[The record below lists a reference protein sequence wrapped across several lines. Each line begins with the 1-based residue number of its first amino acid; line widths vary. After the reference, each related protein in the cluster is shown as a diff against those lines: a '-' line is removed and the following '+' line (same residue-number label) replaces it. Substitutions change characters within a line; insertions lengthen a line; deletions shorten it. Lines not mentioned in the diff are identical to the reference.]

1 LPTLDGKEDNM
12 PRTVPIEKLRNI
24 GIVAHIDA
32 GKTTT
37 TERILYYTGKTYKI
51 GEVHEGAAVMDWM
64 PQEKER
70 GITITAATTACYWK
84 DHQIN
89 IIDTPGHVDFSVEVV
104 RSMKVLD
111 GIIFI
116 FSAVEGVQPQSEA
129 NWRWADRFGVPRI
142 AFINKLDR
150 LGADFYRV
158 FKEIENKLSIKPVAV
173 QIPVGAEDQ
182 FKGVVDLM
190 EMKAIIWLEETLG
203 AKYEVVDVPEDYREK
218 AEEWRAKMVEAIV
231 EHNDELMMKY
241 LEGEEI
247 PVSDLKR
254 VLRKA
259 TIEKKLVPV
268 LCGSAFKN
276 KGVQPLLD
284 AVIDYLPSPLDVPPV
299 KGTNPKTGEEEERRP
314 LDDEPFCGYVF
325 KVMSDPYAGQ
335 LTYFRVFSGKV
346 FAGSYVY
353 NAAKDKK
360 ERIGRLLLMHANSR
374 EDVQEAAAGEIV
386 AAVGLDATTGDTLS
400 DERAPIILEK
410 LEFPEPV
417 ISMAIEPKTKKDQEK
432 LSQVLNKFMKEDPT
446 FKATVDQETGQVL
459 IHGMGELHL
468 EIMVDR
474 MKREY
479 GVEVNVGKPQ
489 VAYKET
495 IRKKAVAEGKF
506 IRQSGGRGQYGHAII
521 EIEPLER
528 GQGFVFENAIVGGII
543 PKEFIPSVEKG
554 VREAMQSGVVAGYPV
569 VDVKVKLFDGSYHEV
584 DSSDIAFQIAGSIA
598 FKEAMKKAEP
608 VLLEPIMEVEVETP
622 DEYVGDVIGDLNSRR
637 GKIMGMENKGVITVV
652 KAHVPLAEMFGYAT
666 TLRSLT
672 QGRGTFIMKFS
683 HYEEVPQHVA
693 EQIIGERSAAV
704 KS

>member
-1 LPTLDGKEDNM
+1 M
-12 PRTVPIEKLRNI
+12 PRLVPIERLRNI

-51 GEVHEGAAVMDWM
+51 GEVHEGAATMDWM
-64 PQEKER
+64 PQERER

-158 FKEIENKLSIKPVAV
+158 FNEIEKKLSIKPVAI
-173 QIPVGAEDQ
+173 QIPIGAEDD

-203 AKYEVVDVPEDYREK
+203 AKYEIVDIPQEYVDK
-218 AEEWRAKMVEAIV
+218 AQEWHAKMVEAIV
-231 EHNDELMMKY
+231 EKDDELMMKY

-247 PVSDLKR
+247 PKEDLKR

-259 TIEKKLVPV
+259 TINKELVPV

-284 AVIDYLPSPLDVPPV
+284 AVLDYLPSPLDVPPV
-299 KGTNPKTGEEEERRP
+299 RGINPKTGQEEERKP
-314 LDDEPFCGYVF
+314 FDDEPFCAYAF

-346 FAGSYVY
+346 TAGSYVY
-353 NAAKDKK
+353 NATKDKK
-360 ERIGRLLLMHANSR
+360 ERVGRLLLMHANSR

-386 AAVGLDATTGDTLS
+386 AAVGMDAATGDTLC
-400 DERAPIILEK
+400 DEKYPILLEK

-446 FKATVDQETGQVL
+446 FKASVDPETGQTL

-468 EIMVDR
+468 EIIVDR

-479 GVEVNVGKPQ
+479 GIEVNVGKPQ

-495 IRKKAVAEGKF
+495 IKGKAVAEGKF
-506 IRQSGGRGQYGHAII
+506 IRQTGGRGQYGHAVI
-521 EIEPLER
+521 EVEPLER
-528 GQGFVFENAIVGGII
+528 GQGFIFENAIVGGII
-543 PKEFIPSVEKG
+543 PKEFIPAVEEG
-554 VREAMQSGVVAGYPV
+554 VKEAMQNGVLAGYPV

-584 DSSDIAFQIAGSIA
+584 DSSEMAFKIAGSMA
-598 FKEAMKKAEP
+598 FLGLP
-608 VLLEPIMEVEVETP
+608 WGSL
-622 DEYVGDVIGDLNSRR
+622 
-637 GKIMGMENKGVITVV
+637 
-652 KAHVPLAEMFGYAT
+652 HPLST
-666 TLRSLT
+666 S
-672 QGRGTFIMKFS
+672 S
-683 HYEEVPQHVA
+683 
-693 EQIIGERSAAV
+693 
-704 KS
+704 

>member
-1 LPTLDGKEDNM
+1 
-12 PRTVPIEKLRNI
+12 
-24 GIVAHIDA
+24 
-32 GKTTT
+32 
-37 TERILYYTGKTYKI
+37 
-51 GEVHEGAAVMDWM
+51 
-64 PQEKER
+64 
-70 GITITAATTACYWK
+70 K

-158 FKEIENKLSIKPVAV
+158 FNEIEKKLSIKPVAV
-173 QIPVGAEDQ
+173 QIPIGAEDQ

-203 AKYEVVDVPEDYREK
+203 AKYEIVDIPEDHMEK
-218 AEEWRAKMVEAIV
+218 AQEWRAKMIETIV
-231 EHNDELMMKY
+231 EKDDELMMKY

-247 PVSDLKR
+247 AKEDLKR

-259 TIEKKLVPV
+259 TINKELVPV

-299 KGTNPKTGEEEERRP
+299 RGINPKTGQEEERKP
-314 LDDEPFCGYVF
+314 LDEEPFCAYVF

-346 FAGSYVY
+346 TAGSYVY
-353 NAAKDKK
+353 NATKDKK
-360 ERIGRLLLMHANSR
+360 ERVGRLLLMHANSR
-374 EDVQEAAAGEIV
+374 EDVQEASAGEIV
-386 AAVGLDATTGDTLS
+386 AAVGMDAVTGDTLC
-400 DERAPIILEK
+400 DEKFPILLEK

-446 FKATVDQETGQVL
+446 FKASVDPETGQTL

-468 EIMVDR
+468 EIIVDR

-479 GVEVNVGKPQ
+479 GIEVNVGKPQ

-495 IRKKAVAEGKF
+495 IKGKAVAEGKF
-506 IRQSGGRGQYGHAII
+506 IRQTGGRGQYGHVVI

-528 GQGFVFENAIVGGII
+528 GQGFVFENAIVGGVI
-543 PKEFIPSVEKG
+543 PKEFIPAVEEG
-554 VREAMQSGVVAGYPV
+554 VKEAMQNGVLAGFPV

-584 DSSDIAFQIAGSIA
+584 DSSDMAFKIAGSLA
-598 FKEAMKKAEP
+598 FKEAAKKAGL

-622 DEYVGDVIGDLNSRR
+622 EDYVGDVIGDLNSRR
-637 GKIMGMENKGVITVV
+637 GKIVGMENKGVITVI
-652 KAHVPLAEMFGYAT
+652 KAYVPLAEMFGYAT

-683 HYEEVPQHVA
+683 HYDEVPQSIA
-693 EQIIGERSAAV
+693 EQIVGERTAV
-704 KS
+704 AK

>member
-1 LPTLDGKEDNM
+1 M
-12 PRTVPIEKLRNI
+12 PRLVPIDRLRNI

-51 GEVHEGAAVMDWM
+51 GEVHEGAATMDWM
-64 PQEKER
+64 PQERER

-158 FKEIENKLSIKPVAV
+158 FAEIEKKLSIKPVAV
-173 QIPVGAEDQ
+173 QIPIGAEDQ

-190 EMKAIIWLEETLG
+190 QMKAIIWLEETLG
-203 AKYEVVDVPEDYREK
+203 AKYEIVDIPAEYKEK
-218 AEEWRAKMVEAIV
+218 AQEWRAKMVEAIV
-231 EHNDELMMKY
+231 EKDDELMVKY

-247 PVSDLKR
+247 PVEDLKR

-259 TIEKKLVPV
+259 TINKELVPV

-284 AVIDYLPSPLDVPPV
+284 AVLDYLPSPLDVPPV
-299 KGTNPKTGEEEERRP
+299 RGINPKTNQEEERKP
-314 LDDEPFCGYVF
+314 LDEEPFCAYAF

-335 LTYFRVFSGKV
+335 LTYFRVFSGRV
-346 FAGSYVY
+346 TAGSYVY
-353 NAAKDKK
+353 NATKDKK
-360 ERIGRLLLMHANSR
+360 ERVGRLLLMHANSR
-374 EDVQEAAAGEIV
+374 EDVQEASAGEIV
-386 AAVGLDATTGDTLS
+386 AAVGMDATTGDTLC
-400 DERAPIILEK
+400 DEKSSILLEK

-446 FKATVDQETGQVL
+446 FKASADPETGQTL

-468 EIMVDR
+468 EIIVDR

-479 GVEVNVGKPQ
+479 GIEVNVGKPQ

-495 IRKKAVAEGKF
+495 IKGKATAEGKF
-506 IRQSGGRGQYGHAII
+506 IRQTGGRGQYGHAVID
-521 EIEPLER
+521 IEPLER

-543 PKEFIPSVEKG
+543 PKEYIPAVEEGIK
-554 VREAMQSGVVAGYPV
+554 EAMQNGVLAGYPL
-569 VDVKVKLFDGSYHEV
+569 VDVKVRLFDGSFHEV
-584 DSSDIAFQIAGSIA
+584 DSSEMAFKIAGSMA
-598 FKEAMKKAEP
+598 FKEAAKKAGL

-622 DEYVGDVIGDLNSRR
+622 DDYVGDVIGDLNSRR
-637 GKIMGMENKGVITVV
+637 GKIMGMENKGIITAIR
-652 KAHVPLAEMFGYAT
+652 AHVPLAEMFGYAT

-683 HYEEVPQHVA
+683 HYDEVPHSLT
-693 EQIIGERSAAV
+693 EQIVGERTAV
-704 KS
+704 AR

>member
-12 PRTVPIEKLRNI
+12 PRTVPIERLRNI

-51 GEVHEGAAVMDWM
+51 GEVHEGTTVMDWM

-158 FKEIENKLSIKPVAV
+158 LKEIENKLSIKPVAI

-182 FKGVVDLM
+182 FKGVIDLM

-203 AKYEVVDVPEDYREK
+203 AKYEIVDIPEEYREK

-231 EHNDELMMKY
+231 EHDDELMMKY
-241 LEGEEI
+241 LEGEE
-247 PVSDLKR
+247 VSVADLKR

-259 TIEKKLVPV
+259 TIERKLVPV
-268 LCGSAFKN
+268 LCGAAFKN

-299 KGTNPKTGEEEERRP
+299 KGTSPKTGEEEERKP

-353 NAAKDKK
+353 NATKDKK

-386 AAVGLDATTGDTLS
+386 AAVGLDATTGDTLC
-400 DERAPIILEK
+400 DEKAPIILEK

-468 EIMVDR
+468 EIIVDR

-506 IRQSGGRGQYGHAII
+506 IRQSGGRGQYGHAVI

-598 FKEAMKKAEP
+598 FKEAMKKADP

-652 KAHVPLAEMFGYAT
+652 KAYVPLAEMFGYAT

-693 EQIIGERSAAV
+693 EQIIGERSAAA

>member
-1 LPTLDGKEDNM
+1 M
-12 PRTVPIEKLRNI
+12 PRLVPIERLRNI

-51 GEVHEGAAVMDWM
+51 GEVHEGAATMDWM
-64 PQEKER
+64 PQERER

-158 FKEIENKLSIKPVAV
+158 FNEIEKKLSIKPVAI
-173 QIPVGAEDQ
+173 QIPIGAEDN
-182 FKGVVDLM
+182 FKGVIDLM

-203 AKYEVVDVPEDYREK
+203 AKYEIVDIPSDYMDK
-218 AEEWRAKMVEAIV
+218 AQEWRAKMVEAIV
-231 EHNDELMMKY
+231 EKDDELMMKY

-247 PVSDLKR
+247 AKEDLKR

-259 TIEKKLVPV
+259 TINKELVPV

-276 KGVQPLLD
+276 KGIQPLLD
-284 AVIDYLPSPLDVPPV
+284 AVLDYLPSPLDVPPV
-299 KGTNPKTGEEEERRP
+299 RGINPKTGQEEERKP
-314 LDDEPFCGYVF
+314 LDDEPFCGYAF

-346 FAGSYVY
+346 VAGSYVY
-353 NAAKDKK
+353 SATKDKK

-386 AAVGLDATTGDTLS
+386 AAVGMDATTGDTLC
-400 DERAPIILEK
+400 DEKYPILLEK

-446 FKATVDQETGQVL
+446 FKASADPETGQTL

-468 EIMVDR
+468 EIIVDR

-479 GVEVNVGKPQ
+479 GIEVNVGKPQ

-495 IRKKAVAEGKF
+495 IKGKATAEGKF
-506 IRQSGGRGQYGHAII
+506 IRQSGGRGQYGHVII
-521 EIEPLER
+521 DIEPLER
-528 GQGFVFENAIVGGII
+528 GQGFVFENAIVGGVI
-543 PKEFIPSVEKG
+543 PKEFIPAVEEG
-554 VREAMQSGVVAGYPV
+554 VKEAMQNGVLAGYPV
-569 VDVKVKLFDGSYHEV
+569 VDVKVRLFDGSYHEV
-584 DSSDIAFQIAGSIA
+584 DSSEMAFKIAGSLA
-598 FKEAMKKAEP
+598 FKEAAKKAGL

-622 DEYVGDVIGDLNSRR
+622 EDYVGDVIGDLNSRR
-637 GKIMGMENKGVITVV
+637 GKIMGMENKGIITAI
-652 KAHVPLAEMFGYAT
+652 KAYVPLAEMFGYAT
-666 TLRSLT
+666 ALRSLT

-683 HYEEVPQHVA
+683 HYDEVPQSIA
-693 EQIIGERSAAV
+693 EQIIGERMATA
-704 KS
+704 K

>member
-1 LPTLDGKEDNM
+1 M
-12 PRTVPIEKLRNI
+12 PRLVPIERLRNI

-51 GEVHEGAAVMDWM
+51 GEVHEGAATMDWM
-64 PQEKER
+64 PQERER

-158 FKEIENKLSIKPVAV
+158 FNEIEKKLSIKPVAI
-173 QIPVGAEDQ
+173 QIPIGAEDN
-182 FKGVVDLM
+182 FKGMVDLM

-203 AKYEVVDVPEDYREK
+203 ARYEIVDIPEEYVDK
-218 AEEWRAKMVEAIV
+218 AQEWHAKMVEAIV
-231 EHNDELMMKY
+231 EKDDELMMRY

-247 PVSDLKR
+247 PKEDLKR

-259 TIEKKLVPV
+259 TINKELVPV

-299 KGTNPKTGEEEERRP
+299 RGINPKTGQEEERKP
-314 LDDEPFCGYVF
+314 LDDEPFCAYVF

-346 FAGSYVY
+346 TAGSYVY
-353 NAAKDKK
+353 NATKDKK

-386 AAVGLDATTGDTLS
+386 AAVGVDAATGDTLC
-400 DERAPIILEK
+400 DEKYPILLEK

-446 FKATVDQETGQVL
+446 FKASVDPETGQTL

-468 EIMVDR
+468 EIIVDR

-479 GVEVNVGKPQ
+479 GIEVNVGKPQ

-495 IRKKAVAEGKF
+495 IKGKAVAEGKF
-506 IRQSGGRGQYGHAII
+506 IRQTGGRGQYGHVVI
-521 EIEPLER
+521 EVEPLER
-528 GQGFVFENAIVGGII
+528 GQGFVFENAIVGGVI
-543 PKEFIPSVEKG
+543 PKEFIPAVEEG
-554 VREAMQSGVVAGYPV
+554 VKEAMQNGVLAGYPV

-584 DSSDIAFQIAGSIA
+584 DSSEMAFKIAGSMA
-598 FKEAMKKAEP
+598 FKEAAKKAGL

-622 DEYVGDVIGDLNSRR
+622 EDYVGDVIGDLNSRR
-637 GKIMGMENKGVITVV
+637 GRIVGMENKGVITAI
-652 KAHVPLAEMFGYAT
+652 KAYVPLAEMFGYAT

-683 HYEEVPQHVA
+683 HYDEVPQHIA
-693 EQIIGERSAAV
+693 EQIIGERMATA
-704 KS
+704 K

>member
-1 LPTLDGKEDNM
+1 M
-12 PRTVPIEKLRNI
+12 PRLVPIERLRNI

-51 GEVHEGAAVMDWM
+51 GEVHEGAATMDWM

-158 FKEIENKLSIKPVAV
+158 FREIENKLSIKPVAI
-173 QIPVGAEDQ
+173 QIPLGAEDQ
-182 FKGVVDLM
+182 FKGVIDLM

-203 AKYEVVDVPEDYREK
+203 ARYEIVDVPEEYKDK
-218 AEEWRAKMVEAIV
+218 AQEWRAKMVEAIV
-231 EHNDELMMKY
+231 EQDDELMMKY

-247 PVSDLKR
+247 GVGELKR

-284 AVIDYLPSPLDVPPV
+284 AVIDYLPSPLDVPPA
-299 KGTNPKTGEEEERRP
+299 KGINPKNNQEEERKSS
-314 LDDEPFCGYVF
+314 DDEPFCAYVF

-346 FAGSYVY
+346 YAGSYVY
-353 NAAKDKK
+353 NATKDRK

-374 EDVQEAAAGEIV
+374 EDVQEASAGEIV

-400 DERAPIILEK
+400 DEKYPIVLEK

-432 LSQVLNKFMKEDPT
+432 LSQILNKFMKEDPT

-468 EIMVDR
+468 EIIVDR

-495 IRKKAVAEGKF
+495 IRKKATAEGKF
-506 IRQSGGRGQYGHAII
+506 IRQTGGRGQYGHVVID
-521 EIEPLER
+521 IEPLER

-554 VREAMQSGVVAGYPV
+554 IKEAMQSGVLAGYPV
-569 VDVKVKLFDGSYHEV
+569 VDVKVRLFDGSYHEV

-598 FKEAMKKAEP
+598 FKEAMKKADP
-608 VLLEPIMEVEVETP
+608 VLLEPVMEVEVETP
-622 DEYVGDVIGDLNSRR
+622 EDYVGDVIGDLNSRR

-652 KAHVPLAEMFGYAT
+652 KAYVPLAEMFGYAT

-693 EQIIGERSAAV
+693 EQIIGERTEAI

>member
-1 LPTLDGKEDNM
+1 M

-158 FKEIENKLSIKPVAV
+158 FKEIENKLSIKPVAI

-182 FKGVVDLM
+182 FKGVIDLM
-190 EMKAIIWLEETLG
+190 EMRAIIWLEETLG
-203 AKYEVVDVPEDYREK
+203 AKYEVVDVPEEYREK

-231 EHNDELMMKY
+231 EHDDELMMKY

-299 KGTNPKTGEEEERRP
+299 KGTNPKTGEEEERKP

-353 NAAKDKK
+353 NATKDKK

-400 DERAPIILEK
+400 DEKAPIILEK

-506 IRQSGGRGQYGHAII
+506 IRQSGGRGQYGHAVI

-554 VREAMQSGVVAGYPV
+554 VKEAMQSGVVAGYPV

-598 FKEAMKKAEP
+598 FKEAMKKADP

-693 EQIIGERSAAV
+693 EQIIGERSAAA

>member
-1 LPTLDGKEDNM
+1 M
-12 PRTVPIEKLRNI
+12 PRLVPIERLRNI

-51 GEVHEGAAVMDWM
+51 GEVHEGAATMDWM
-64 PQEKER
+64 PQERER

-158 FKEIENKLSIKPVAV
+158 FNEIEKKLSIKPVAI
-173 QIPVGAEDQ
+173 QIPIGAEDD

-203 AKYEVVDVPEDYREK
+203 AKYEIVDIPQEYVDK
-218 AEEWRAKMVEAIV
+218 AQEWHAKMVEAIV
-231 EHNDELMMKY
+231 EKDDELMMKY

-247 PVSDLKR
+247 PKEDLKR

-259 TIEKKLVPV
+259 TINKELVPV

-284 AVIDYLPSPLDVPPV
+284 AVLDYLPSPLDVPPV
-299 KGTNPKTGEEEERRP
+299 RGINPKTGQEEERKP
-314 LDDEPFCGYVF
+314 FDDEPFCAYAF

-346 FAGSYVY
+346 TAGSYVY
-353 NAAKDKK
+353 NATKDKK
-360 ERIGRLLLMHANSR
+360 ERVGRLLLMHANSR

-386 AAVGLDATTGDTLS
+386 AAVGMDAATGDTLC
-400 DERAPIILEK
+400 DEKYPILLEK

-446 FKATVDQETGQVL
+446 FKASVDPETGQTL

-468 EIMVDR
+468 EIIVDR

-479 GVEVNVGKPQ
+479 GIEVNVGKPQ

-495 IRKKAVAEGKF
+495 IKGKAVAEGKF
-506 IRQSGGRGQYGHAII
+506 IRQTGGRGQYGHAVI
-521 EIEPLER
+521 EVEPLER
-528 GQGFVFENAIVGGII
+528 GQGFIFENAIVGGII
-543 PKEFIPSVEKG
+543 PKEFIPAVEEG
-554 VREAMQSGVVAGYPV
+554 VKEAMQNGVLAGYPV

-584 DSSDIAFQIAGSIA
+584 DSSEMAFKIAGSMA
-598 FKEAMKKAEP
+598 FKEAAKKAGL

-622 DEYVGDVIGDLNSRR
+622 EDYVGDVIGDLNSRR
-637 GKIMGMENKGVITVV
+637 GRIVGMENKGVITAI
-652 KAHVPLAEMFGYAT
+652 KAYVPLAEMFGYAT

-683 HYEEVPQHVA
+683 HYDEVPQHIA
-693 EQIIGERSAAV
+693 EQIIGERMATA
-704 KS
+704 K

>member
-1 LPTLDGKEDNM
+1 M
-12 PRTVPIEKLRNI
+12 PRTVPIERLRNI

-51 GEVHEGAAVMDWM
+51 GEVHEGTTVMDWM

-158 FKEIENKLSIKPVAV
+158 LKEIENKLSIKPVAI

-231 EHNDELMMKY
+231 EHDDELMMKY

-299 KGTNPKTGEEEERRP
+299 KGTSPKTGEEEERKP

-353 NAAKDKK
+353 NATKDKK

-400 DERAPIILEK
+400 DEKAPIILEK

-468 EIMVDR
+468 EIIVDR

-506 IRQSGGRGQYGHAII
+506 IRQSGGRGQYGHAVI

-598 FKEAMKKAEP
+598 FKEAMKKADP

-652 KAHVPLAEMFGYAT
+652 KAYVPLAEMFGYAT

-683 HYEEVPQHVA
+683 HYEEVPQQVA

>member
-1 LPTLDGKEDNM
+1 
-12 PRTVPIEKLRNI
+12 
-24 GIVAHIDA
+24 
-32 GKTTT
+32 
-37 TERILYYTGKTYKI
+37 
-51 GEVHEGAAVMDWM
+51 
-64 PQEKER
+64 
-70 GITITAATTACYWK
+70 
-84 DHQIN
+84 
-89 IIDTPGHVDFSVEVV
+89 
-104 RSMKVLD
+104 
-111 GIIFI
+111 
-116 FSAVEGVQPQSEA
+116 
-129 NWRWADRFGVPRI
+129 
-142 AFINKLDR
+142 
-150 LGADFYRV
+150 
-158 FKEIENKLSIKPVAV
+158 
-173 QIPVGAEDQ
+173 
-182 FKGVVDLM
+182 
-190 EMKAIIWLEETLG
+190 
-203 AKYEVVDVPEDYREK
+203 
-218 AEEWRAKMVEAIV
+218 
-231 EHNDELMMKY
+231 
-241 LEGEEI
+241 
-247 PVSDLKR
+247 
-254 VLRKA
+254 
-259 TIEKKLVPV
+259 
-268 LCGSAFKN
+268 
-276 KGVQPLLD
+276 
-284 AVIDYLPSPLDVPPV
+284 
-299 KGTNPKTGEEEERRP
+299 
-314 LDDEPFCGYVF
+314 
-325 KVMSDPYAGQ
+325 
-335 LTYFRVFSGKV
+335 
-346 FAGSYVY
+346 
-353 NAAKDKK
+353 
-360 ERIGRLLLMHANSR
+360 
-374 EDVQEAAAGEIV
+374 
-386 AAVGLDATTGDTLS
+386 
-400 DERAPIILEK
+400 
-410 LEFPEPV
+410 
-417 ISMAIEPKTKKDQEK
+417 MAIEPKTKKDQEK

-495 IRKKAVAEGKF
+495 IRRKAVAEGKF

-598 FKEAMKKAEP
+598 FKEAMKKADP

-652 KAHVPLAEMFGYAT
+652 KAYVPLAEMFGYAT

-693 EQIIGERSAAV
+693 EQIIGERSAAA

>member
-1 LPTLDGKEDNM
+1 M

-51 GEVHEGAAVMDWM
+51 GEVHEGAATMDWM

-111 GIIFI
+111 GIVFI

-158 FKEIENKLSIKPVAV
+158 YGEIEKKLSIKPVAI
-173 QIPVGAEDQ
+173 QIPIGAEDQ

-190 EMKAIIWLEETLG
+190 QMKAIIWLEETLG
-203 AKYEVVDVPEDYREK
+203 AKYEVVDIPQEYLEK
-218 AEEWRAKMVEAIV
+218 AQEWRAKMVEAIV
-231 EHNDELMMKY
+231 EKDDELMMKY
-241 LEGEEI
+241 LDGEEI
-247 PVSDLKR
+247 STDDLKR

-259 TIEKKLVPV
+259 TIDKELVPV

-276 KGVQPLLD
+276 KGIQPLLD
-284 AVIDYLPSPLDVPPV
+284 SVIDYLPSPLDVPPV
-299 KGTNPKTGEEEERRP
+299 KGINPKTNEEETRKPFDE
-314 LDDEPFCGYVF
+314 EPFCAYVF

-346 FAGSYVY
+346 SAGSYVY
-353 NAAKDKK
+353 NATKDKK

-386 AAVGLDATTGDTLS
+386 AAVGVDAATGDTLC
-400 DERAPIILEK
+400 DEKAAIILEK

-432 LSQVLNKFMKEDPT
+432 LSQVLNKYMKEDPT
-446 FKATVDQETGQVL
+446 FKASTDPETGQTL

-479 GVEVNVGKPQ
+479 GIEVNVGKPQ
-489 VAYKET
+489 VAYKEA
-495 IRKKAVAEGKF
+495 IKKKATAEGKF
-506 IRQSGGRGQYGHAII
+506 IRQSGGRGQYGHVVID
-521 EIEPLER
+521 IEPLER
-528 GQGFVFENAIVGGII
+528 GQGFVFENAIVGGVI
-543 PKEFIPSVEKG
+543 PKEFIPAVEEG
-554 VREAMQSGVVAGYPV
+554 VKEAMQNGILAGYPMM
-569 VDVKVKLFDGSYHEV
+569 DVKVRLFDGSYHEV
-584 DSSDIAFQIAGSIA
+584 DSSEMAFKIAGSIA
-598 FKEAMKKAEP
+598 FKEAAKKANP

-652 KAHVPLAEMFGYAT
+652 KAYVPLAEMFGYAT

-683 HYEEVPQHVA
+683 HYDEVPQSIA
-693 EQIIGERSAAV
+693 EQIIGERTAAT
-704 KS
+704 K

>member
-1 LPTLDGKEDNM
+1 M

-51 GEVHEGAAVMDWM
+51 GEVHEGAATMDWM

-84 DHQIN
+84 GHQIN

-111 GIIFI
+111 GIVFI

-129 NWRWADRFGVPRI
+129 NWRWADRFSVPRI

-158 FKEIENKLSIKPVAV
+158 FNEIEKKLTIKPVAV
-173 QIPVGAEDQ
+173 QIPLGSEDQ
-182 FKGVVDLM
+182 FKGVIDLM

-203 AKYEVVDVPEDYREK
+203 AKYEIVDIPADYMDK
-218 AEEWRAKMVEAIV
+218 AQEWRSKMVEAIV
-231 EHNDELMMKY
+231 EKDDELMMKY

-247 PVSDLKR
+247 STQELKR

-259 TIEKKLVPV
+259 TINRELVPV
-268 LCGSAFKN
+268 LCGAAFKN
-276 KGVQPLLD
+276 KGIQPLLD
-284 AVIDYLPSPLDVPPV
+284 AVLDYLPSPLDLPPV
-299 KGTNPKTGEEEERRP
+299 KGINTKTGQEEERKP
-314 LDDEPFCGYVF
+314 LDDEPFCAYVF

-346 FAGSYVY
+346 SAGSYVY
-353 NAAKDKK
+353 NATKEKK

-374 EDVQEAAAGEIV
+374 EDVQEASAGEIV
-386 AAVGLDATTGDTLS
+386 AAVGLEATTGDTLS
-400 DERAPIILEK
+400 DEKIPIILEK

-432 LSQVLNKFMKEDPT
+432 LSQVLNKYMKEDPT
-446 FKATVDQETGQVL
+446 FKATTDPETGQIL

-479 GVEVNVGKPQ
+479 GIEVNVGKPQ
-489 VAYKET
+489 VAYKEA
-495 IRKKAVAEGKF
+495 IKKKATAEGKF
-506 IRQSGGRGQYGHAII
+506 IRQTGGRGQYGHVVI
-521 EIEPLER
+521 EVEPLER
-528 GQGFVFENAIVGGII
+528 GQGFVFENAIVGGVI
-543 PKEFIPSVEKG
+543 PKEFIPAVEEG
-554 VREAMQSGVVAGYPV
+554 VREALQNGVLAGYPIM
-569 VDVKVKLFDGSYHEV
+569 DVKVRLFDGSYHEV
-584 DSSDIAFQIAGSIA
+584 DSSEMAFKIAGSIA
-598 FKEAMKKAEP
+598 FKEAAKKASP

-637 GKIMGMENKGVITVV
+637 GKIMGMENKGIITVI
-652 KAHVPLAEMFGYAT
+652 KAHVPLSEMFGYAT

-683 HYEEVPQHVA
+683 HYDEVPQSIA
-693 EQIIGERSAAV
+693 EQIIGERTASV
-704 KS
+704 R

>member
-1 LPTLDGKEDNM
+1 M
-12 PRTVPIEKLRNI
+12 PRTVPIEDLRNI

-51 GEVHEGAAVMDWM
+51 GEVHEGAATMDWM

-84 DHQIN
+84 GKQIN

-104 RSMKVLD
+104 RSMRVLD

-129 NWRWADRFGVPRI
+129 NWRWADKFNVARI

-158 FKEIENKLSIKPVAV
+158 YDEIVKKLTIKPVAI
-173 QIPVGAEDQ
+173 QIPIGTEDN
-182 FKGVVDLM
+182 FVGVVDLM
-190 EMKAIIWLEETLG
+190 NMNAIIWLEETLG
-203 AKYEVVDVPEDYREK
+203 AKYEIRQIPEEYKTK
-218 AEEWRAKMVEAIV
+218 AQEWREKMVEAIA
-231 EHNDELMMKY
+231 ETDDTLMEKY
-241 LEGEEI
+241 LEGQELTVDE
-247 PVSDLKR
+247 LKNA
-254 VLRKA
+254 LRKA
-259 TIEKKLVPV
+259 TINKQVVPI
-268 LCGSAFKN
+268 LCGSSFKN

-299 KGTNPKTGEEEERRP
+299 VGINPKTNQEETRLP
-314 LDDEPFCGYVF
+314 QDDQPFCAYIF
-325 KVMSDPYAGQ
+325 KVVSDPYAGQ
-335 LTYFRVFSGKV
+335 LSYFRVFSGKV
-346 FAGSYVY
+346 QAGSYVL
-353 NAAKDKK
+353 NSTKDKK
-360 ERIGRLLLMHANSR
+360 ERIGRLLLMHANTR
-374 EDVQEAAAGEIV
+374 EDINEVAAGEIA
-386 AAVGLDATTGDTLS
+386 AAVGVDAATGDTIC
-400 DERAPIILEK
+400 DEKNPIILEK

-446 FKATVDQETGQVL
+446 FKASMDQETGQTL

-479 GVEVNVGKPQ
+479 NIEVNVGKPQ
-489 VAYKET
+489 VAYKEAL
-495 IRKKAVAEGKF
+495 KGKAVAEGKF
-506 IRQSGGRGQYGHAII
+506 IRQTGGRGQYGHVVI
-521 EIEPLER
+521 EVEPLER
-528 GQGFVFENAIVGGII
+528 GSGFVFENAIVGGVI
-543 PKEFIPSVEKG
+543 PKEFIPPVEEGIK
-554 VREAMQSGVVAGYPV
+554 EAMENGVLAGYPV

-584 DSSDIAFQIAGSIA
+584 DSSEIAFKIAGSMA
-598 FKEAMKKAEP
+598 FKEAAKKAGV

-622 DEYVGDVIGDLNSRR
+622 DDYVGDVIGDLNSRR
-637 GKIMGMENKGVITVV
+637 GKIMGMENKGIITSI
-652 KAHVPLAEMFGYAT
+652 KAHVPLSEMFGYAT
-666 TLRSLT
+666 NLRSLT

-683 HYEEVPQHVA
+683 HYSEAPQSITEKV
-693 EQIIGERSAAV
+693 IGERSANQ
-704 KS
+704 

>member
-1 LPTLDGKEDNM
+1 
-12 PRTVPIEKLRNI
+12 
-24 GIVAHIDA
+24 
-32 GKTTT
+32 
-37 TERILYYTGKTYKI
+37 
-51 GEVHEGAAVMDWM
+51 M
-64 PQEKER
+64 PQERER

-104 RSMKVLD
+104 RSMRVLD

-158 FKEIENKLSIKPVAV
+158 FAEIERKLSIKPVAI

-190 EMKAIIWLEETLG
+190 EMKAIVWLEETLG
-203 AKYEVVDVPEDYREK
+203 AKYEVVDIPADYVEK
-218 AEEWRAKMVEAIV
+218 AREWRAKMVESIV
-231 EHNDELMMKY
+231 EKDDELMVKY

-247 PVSDLKR
+247 AKEDLKR
-254 VLRKA
+254 VLRRA
-259 TIEKKLVPV
+259 TINRELVPV
-268 LCGSAFKN
+268 LCGSAYKN

-299 KGTNPKTGEEEERRP
+299 RGINPKTSEEDERRP
-314 LDDEPFCGYVF
+314 LDEEPFCAYAF

-346 FAGSYVY
+346 TAGSYVY
-353 NAAKDKK
+353 NATKDKK
-360 ERIGRLLLMHANSR
+360 ERVGRLLLMHANSR

-386 AAVGLDATTGDTLS
+386 AAVGMDATTGDTLC
-400 DERAPIILEK
+400 EEKFPILLEK

-446 FKATVDQETGQVL
+446 FKASADPETGQTL

-468 EIMVDR
+468 EIIVDR

-479 GVEVNVGKPQ
+479 GIEVNVGKPQ

-495 IRKKAVAEGKF
+495 IKGKATAEGKF
-506 IRQSGGRGQYGHAII
+506 IRQTGGRGQYGHAVI

-543 PKEFIPSVEKG
+543 PKEFIPAVEEGIK
-554 VREAMQSGVVAGYPV
+554 EAMQNGVLAGYPV
-569 VDVKVKLFDGSYHEV
+569 VDVKVRLFDGSFHEV
-584 DSSDIAFQIAGSIA
+584 DSSEMAFKIAGSIA
-598 FKEAMKKAEP
+598 FKEAAKKAGLS
-608 VLLEPIMEVEVETP
+608 LLEPIMEVEVETP

-637 GKIMGMENKGVITVV
+637 GK
-652 KAHVPLAEMFGYAT
+652 
-666 TLRSLT
+666 
-672 QGRGTFIMKFS
+672 
-683 HYEEVPQHVA
+683 
-693 EQIIGERSAAV
+693 
-704 KS
+704 

>member
-1 LPTLDGKEDNM
+1 M
-12 PRTVPIEKLRNI
+12 PRLVPIDRLRNI

-51 GEVHEGAAVMDWM
+51 GEVHEGAATMDWM
-64 PQEKER
+64 PQERER

-158 FKEIENKLSIKPVAV
+158 FAEIEKKLSIKPVAV
-173 QIPVGAEDQ
+173 QIPIGAEDQ

-190 EMKAIIWLEETLG
+190 QMKAIIWLEETLG
-203 AKYEVVDVPEDYREK
+203 AKYEIVDIPAEYKEK
-218 AEEWRAKMVEAIV
+218 AQEWRAKMVEAIV
-231 EHNDELMMKY
+231 EKDDELMVKY

-247 PVSDLKR
+247 PVEDLKR

-259 TIEKKLVPV
+259 TINKELVPV

-284 AVIDYLPSPLDVPPV
+284 AVLDYLPSPLDVPPV
-299 KGTNPKTGEEEERRP
+299 RGINPKTNQEEERKP
-314 LDDEPFCGYVF
+314 LDEEPFCAYAF

-335 LTYFRVFSGKV
+335 LTYFRVFSGRV
-346 FAGSYVY
+346 TAGSYVY
-353 NAAKDKK
+353 NATKDKK
-360 ERIGRLLLMHANSR
+360 ERVGRLLLMHANSR
-374 EDVQEAAAGEIV
+374 EDVQEASAGEIV
-386 AAVGLDATTGDTLS
+386 AAVGLDATTGDTLC
-400 DERAPIILEK
+400 DEKSSILLEK

-446 FKATVDQETGQVL
+446 FKASADPETGQTL

-468 EIMVDR
+468 EIIVDR

-479 GVEVNVGKPQ
+479 GIEVNVGKPQ

-495 IRKKAVAEGKF
+495 IKGKATAEGKF
-506 IRQSGGRGQYGHAII
+506 IRQTGGRGQYGHAVID
-521 EIEPLER
+521 IEPLER
-528 GQGFVFENAIVGGII
+528 GQGFIFENAIVGGII
-543 PKEFIPSVEKG
+543 PKEYIPAVEEGIK
-554 VREAMQSGVVAGYPV
+554 EAMQNGVLAGYPL
-569 VDVKVKLFDGSYHEV
+569 VDVKVRLFDGSFHEV
-584 DSSDIAFQIAGSIA
+584 DSSEMAFKIAGSIA
-598 FKEAMKKAEP
+598 FKEAAKKAGL

-622 DEYVGDVIGDLNSRR
+622 DDYVGDVIGDLNSRR
-637 GKIMGMENKGVITVV
+637 GKIMGMENKGIITAIR
-652 KAHVPLAEMFGYAT
+652 AHVPLAEMFGYAT

-683 HYEEVPQHVA
+683 HYDEVPHSLT
-693 EQIIGERSAAV
+693 EQIVGERTAV
-704 KS
+704 AR

>member
-1 LPTLDGKEDNM
+1 M
-12 PRTVPIEKLRNI
+12 PRLVPIERLRNI

-51 GEVHEGAAVMDWM
+51 GEVHEGAATMDWM
-64 PQEKER
+64 PQERER

-158 FKEIENKLSIKPVAV
+158 LGEIEKKLSIKPVAI
-173 QIPVGAEDQ
+173 QIPIGAEDQ

-203 AKYEVVDVPEDYREK
+203 AKYEIVDIPEDHIEK
-218 AEEWRAKMVEAIV
+218 AQEWRAKMIETIV
-231 EHNDELMMKY
+231 EKDDELMMKY

-247 PVSDLKR
+247 AKEDLKR
-254 VLRKA
+254 VLRRA
-259 TIEKKLVPV
+259 TINRELVPV

-276 KGVQPLLD
+276 KGIQPLLD

-299 KGTNPKTGEEEERRP
+299 RGINPKTGQEEERKP
-314 LDDEPFCGYVF
+314 LDEEPFCAYVF

-346 FAGSYVY
+346 TAGSYVY
-353 NAAKDKK
+353 NATKDKK
-360 ERIGRLLLMHANSR
+360 ERVGRLLLMHANSR
-374 EDVQEAAAGEIV
+374 EDVQEASAGEIV
-386 AAVGLDATTGDTLS
+386 AAVGMDAVTGDTIC
-400 DERAPIILEK
+400 DEKFPILLEK

-446 FKATVDQETGQVL
+446 FRASVDPETGQTL

-468 EIMVDR
+468 EIIVDR

-479 GVEVNVGKPQ
+479 GIEVNVGKPQ

-495 IRKKAVAEGKF
+495 IKGKAVAEGKF
-506 IRQSGGRGQYGHAII
+506 IRQTGGRGQYGHVVI

-528 GQGFVFENAIVGGII
+528 GQGFVFENAIVGGVI
-543 PKEFIPSVEKG
+543 PKEFIPAVEEG
-554 VREAMQSGVVAGYPV
+554 VKEAMQNGVLAGFPV

-584 DSSDIAFQIAGSIA
+584 DSSDMAFKIAGSLA
-598 FKEAMKKAEP
+598 FKEAAKKAGL

-622 DEYVGDVIGDLNSRR
+622 EDYVGDVIGDLNSRR
-637 GKIMGMENKGVITVV
+637 GKIVGMENKGVITAI
-652 KAHVPLAEMFGYAT
+652 KAYVPLAEMFGYAT

-683 HYEEVPQHVA
+683 HYDEVPQSIA
-693 EQIIGERSAAV
+693 EQIVGERTAV
-704 KS
+704 AK

>member
-1 LPTLDGKEDNM
+1 M

-84 DHQIN
+84 DYQIN

-182 FKGVVDLM
+182 FKGVIDLM

-203 AKYEVVDVPEDYREK
+203 AKYEVVDVPEEYREK

-231 EHNDELMMKY
+231 EHDDELMMKY

-247 PVSDLKR
+247 PFSDLKR

-259 TIEKKLVPV
+259 TIEKRLVPV

-299 KGTNPKTGEEEERRP
+299 KGINPKTGEEEERKP

-353 NAAKDKK
+353 NATKDKK

-400 DERAPIILEK
+400 DEKAPIILEK

-446 FKATVDQETGQVL
+446 FKATVDPETGQVL

-528 GQGFVFENAIVGGII
+528 GQGFVFENAIVGGVI

-598 FKEAMKKAEP
+598 FKEAMKKADP

-652 KAHVPLAEMFGYAT
+652 KAYVPLAEMFGYAT

>member
-1 LPTLDGKEDNM
+1 M
-12 PRTVPIEKLRNI
+12 PRLVPIERLRNI

-51 GEVHEGAAVMDWM
+51 GEVHEGAATMDWM
-64 PQEKER
+64 PQERER

-158 FKEIENKLSIKPVAV
+158 FNEIEKKLSIKPVAI
-173 QIPVGAEDQ
+173 QIPIGAEDN

-203 AKYEVVDVPEDYREK
+203 ARYEIVDIPEEYVDK
-218 AEEWRAKMVEAIV
+218 AQEWHAKMVEAIV
-231 EHNDELMMKY
+231 EKDDELMMRY
-241 LEGEEI
+241 LEGEKI
-247 PVSDLKR
+247 PKEDLKR

-259 TIEKKLVPV
+259 TINKELVPV

-299 KGTNPKTGEEEERRP
+299 RGINPKTGQEEERKP
-314 LDDEPFCGYVF
+314 LDDEPFCAYVF

-346 FAGSYVY
+346 TAGSYVY
-353 NAAKDKK
+353 NATKDKK

-386 AAVGLDATTGDTLS
+386 AAVGVDAATGDTLC
-400 DERAPIILEK
+400 DEKYPILLEK

-446 FKATVDQETGQVL
+446 FKASVDPETGQTL

-468 EIMVDR
+468 EIIVDR

-479 GVEVNVGKPQ
+479 GIEVNVGKPQ

-495 IRKKAVAEGKF
+495 IKGKAVAEGKF
-506 IRQSGGRGQYGHAII
+506 IRQTGGRGQYGHVVI
-521 EIEPLER
+521 EVEPLER
-528 GQGFVFENAIVGGII
+528 GQGFVFENAIVGGVI
-543 PKEFIPSVEKG
+543 PKEFIPAVEEG
-554 VREAMQSGVVAGYPV
+554 VKEAMQNGVLAGYPV

-584 DSSDIAFQIAGSIA
+584 DSSEMAFKIAGSMA
-598 FKEAMKKAEP
+598 FKEAAKKAGL

-622 DEYVGDVIGDLNSRR
+622 EDYVGDVIGDLNSRR
-637 GKIMGMENKGVITVV
+637 GRIVGMENKGVITAI
-652 KAHVPLAEMFGYAT
+652 KAYVPLAEMFGYAT

-683 HYEEVPQHVA
+683 HYDEVPQHIA
-693 EQIIGERSAAV
+693 EQIIGERMATA
-704 KS
+704 K

>member
-1 LPTLDGKEDNM
+1 M

-203 AKYEVVDVPEDYREK
+203 AKYEVVDIPEEYREK

-231 EHNDELMMKY
+231 EHDDELMMKY

-299 KGTNPKTGEEEERRP
+299 KGTNPKTGEEEERKP

-353 NAAKDKK
+353 NATKDKK

-400 DERAPIILEK
+400 DEKAPIILEK

-506 IRQSGGRGQYGHAII
+506 IRQSGGRGQYGHAVI

-598 FKEAMKKAEP
+598 FKEAMKKADP

-652 KAHVPLAEMFGYAT
+652 KAYVPLAEMFGYAT

>member
-1 LPTLDGKEDNM
+1 M
-12 PRTVPIEKLRNI
+12 PRLVPIERLRNI

-51 GEVHEGAAVMDWM
+51 GEVHEGAATMDWM
-64 PQEKER
+64 PQERER

-158 FKEIENKLSIKPVAV
+158 FNEIEKKLSIKPVAI
-173 QIPVGAEDQ
+173 QIPIGAEDD

-203 AKYEVVDVPEDYREK
+203 AKYEIVDIPQEYVDK
-218 AEEWRAKMVEAIV
+218 AQEWHAKMVEAIV
-231 EHNDELMMKY
+231 EKDDELMMKY

-247 PVSDLKR
+247 PKEDLKR

-259 TIEKKLVPV
+259 TINKELVPV

-299 KGTNPKTGEEEERRP
+299 RGINPKTGQEEERKP
-314 LDDEPFCGYVF
+314 LDDEPFCAYVF

-346 FAGSYVY
+346 TAGSYVY
-353 NAAKDKK
+353 NATKDKK
-360 ERIGRLLLMHANSR
+360 ERVGRLLLMHANSR

-386 AAVGLDATTGDTLS
+386 AAVGMDAATGDTLC
-400 DERAPIILEK
+400 DEKYPILLEK

-446 FKATVDQETGQVL
+446 FKASVDPETGQTL

-468 EIMVDR
+468 EIIVDR

-479 GVEVNVGKPQ
+479 GIEVNVGKPQ

-495 IRKKAVAEGKF
+495 IKGKAVAEGKF
-506 IRQSGGRGQYGHAII
+506 IRQTGGRGQYGHAVI
-521 EIEPLER
+521 EVEPLER
-528 GQGFVFENAIVGGII
+528 GQGFVFENAIVGGVI
-543 PKEFIPSVEKG
+543 PKEFIPAVEEG
-554 VREAMQSGVVAGYPV
+554 VKEAMQNGVLAGYPV

-584 DSSDIAFQIAGSIA
+584 DSSEMAFKIAGSMA
-598 FKEAMKKAEP
+598 FKEAAKKAGL

-622 DEYVGDVIGDLNSRR
+622 EDYVGDVIGDLNSRR
-637 GKIMGMENKGVITVV
+637 GRIVGMENKGVITAI
-652 KAHVPLAEMFGYAT
+652 KAYVPLAEMFGYAT

-683 HYEEVPQHVA
+683 HYDEVPQHIA
-693 EQIIGERSAAV
+693 EQIIGERMATA
-704 KS
+704 K

>member
-1 LPTLDGKEDNM
+1 M
-12 PRTVPIEKLRNI
+12 PRAVPIEKLRNI

-51 GEVHEGAAVMDWM
+51 GEVHEGAATMDWM
-64 PQEKER
+64 PQERER

-129 NWRWADRFGVPRI
+129 NWRWADRFSVPRI

-158 FKEIENKLSIKPVAV
+158 FEEIGKKLSIKPVAI
-173 QIPVGAEDQ
+173 QIPIGAEDQ

-203 AKYEVVDVPEDYREK
+203 ARYEIVDVPSDYVEK
-218 AEEWRAKMVEAIV
+218 AQEWRTKMVETIV
-231 EHNDELMMKY
+231 EKDDELMMKY

-247 PVSDLKR
+247 STADLKK

-259 TIEKKLVPV
+259 TINKELVPV

-276 KGVQPLLD
+276 KGIQPLLD
-284 AVIDYLPSPLDVPPV
+284 AVLDYLPSPLDVPPAH
-299 KGTNPKTGEEEERRP
+299 GINPKTGQEEERKP
-314 LDDEPFCGYVF
+314 LDEEPFCAYVF

-346 FAGSYVY
+346 TAGSYVY
-353 NAAKDKK
+353 NVTKDKK
-360 ERIGRLLLMHANSR
+360 ERVGRLLLMHANSR
-374 EDVQEAAAGEIV
+374 EDIQEAAAGEIV
-386 AAVGLDATTGDTLS
+386 AAVGMDATTGDTLS
-400 DERAPIILEK
+400 DEKHPILLEK

-446 FKATVDQETGQVL
+446 FKASTDPETGQTL

-468 EIMVDR
+468 EIIVDR

-479 GVEVNVGKPQ
+479 GIEVNVGKPQ

-495 IRKKAVAEGKF
+495 IKGKAVAEGKF
-506 IRQSGGRGQYGHAII
+506 IRQTGGRGQYGHVVI

-528 GQGFVFENAIVGGII
+528 GQGFAFENAIVGGVI
-543 PKEFIPSVEKG
+543 PKEFIPAVEEG
-554 VREAMQSGVVAGYPV
+554 VKEAMQNGVLAGYPV

-584 DSSDIAFQIAGSIA
+584 DSSEMAFKIAGSLA
-598 FKEAMKKAEP
+598 FKEAAKKAGL

-622 DEYVGDVIGDLNSRR
+622 EDYVGDVIGDLNSRR
-637 GKIMGMENKGVITVV
+637 GKITGIENKGIIT
-652 KAHVPLAEMFGYAT
+652 AIRAYVPLAEMFGYAT

-683 HYEEVPQHVA
+683 HYEEVPQSIA
-693 EQIIGERSAAV
+693 EQIIGERTAV
-704 KS
+704 AK

>member
-1 LPTLDGKEDNM
+1 M

-158 FKEIENKLSIKPVAV
+158 FKEIENKLSIKPVAI

-182 FKGVVDLM
+182 FKGVIDLM
-190 EMKAIIWLEETLG
+190 EMRAIIWLEETLG
-203 AKYEVVDVPEDYREK
+203 AKYEVVDVPEEYREK

-231 EHNDELMMKY
+231 EHDDELMMKY

-299 KGTNPKTGEEEERRP
+299 KGTNPKTGEEEERKP

-353 NAAKDKK
+353 NATKDKK

-400 DERAPIILEK
+400 DEKAPIILEK

-506 IRQSGGRGQYGHAII
+506 IRQSGGRGQYGHAVI

-554 VREAMQSGVVAGYPV
+554 VKEATQSGVVAGYPV

-598 FKEAMKKAEP
+598 FKEAMKKADP